1 MQIRLFEKK
10 LSYLLTE
17 HNFTLLHFL
26 SSTSVWGTYIHISSP
41 EMICKMFQ
49 KLFLVFQNKIRSFN
63 VFGLGEDLLKA

>member
-1 MQIRLFEKK
+1 MQLCLFEK

-17 HNFTLLHFL
+17 HNFTPLHFL